1 MNSGHDEGP
10 KEIIIKQAEN
20 GFIATKMGG
29 DSSFHE
35 KSIVAE
41 KDGIDDLLAKA
52 KKWLLK

>member
-1 MNSGHDEGP
+1 MNTGHDEGP